1 MDLAEIKQQ
10 ARKEASL
17 RRKEAAQKDDG
28 SAIGQI
34 TDHFLRAASPKAGS
48 VVSGFL
54 PIGSELDLR
63 PMLARLTD
71 ESHLI
76 VLPCVVGNDQP
87 LVFRQWMVGDPL
99 VKESFGTVAPADSAP
114 EHAPD
119 ILLVPMLA
127 FDRKGYRLGY
137 GGGFY
142 DRSLQM
148 LREQKKVLAVGVAYS
163 AQEVD
168 AVPHDNLDQPL
179 DMVVTEQEVI
189 RP

>member
-1 MDLAEIKQQ
+1 MELAEVKKQ
-10 ARKEASL
+10 ARKKASL
-17 RRKEAAQKDDG
+17 RRKEAAQQDDG
-28 SAIGQI
+28 AAIGKI
-34 TDHFLRAASPKAGS
+34 TDLFLGAAQPAADA

-63 PMLARLTD
+63 PMLARLSD
-71 ESHLI
+71 EGHLI

-87 LVFRQWMVGDPL
+87 LVFRQWVVGDPL

-142 DRSLQM
+142 DRSLQK
-148 LREQKKVLAVGVAYS
+148 LREQKPVMAVGIAYA

-168 AVPHDNLDQPL
+168 TVPHDSLDQPL
-179 DMVVTEQEVI
+179 NLVVTECEVI

>member
-1 MDLAEIKQQ
+1 MELSEIKQQ
-10 ARKEASL
+10 ARKQASL

-28 SAIGQI
+28 GAIMKI
-34 TDHFLRAASPKAGS
+34 TDLFLGAAQPSDEA

-63 PMLARLTD
+63 PMLARLSV
-71 ESHLI
+71 EGHLI

-87 LVFRQWMVGDPL
+87 LVFRQWVVGDPL

-127 FDRKGYRLGY
+127 FDRQGYRLGY

-142 DRSLQM
+142 DRSLEK
-148 LREQKKVLAVGVAYS
+148 LRAQKKVMAVGVAYA
-163 AQEVD
+163 AQEVT
-168 AVPHDNLDQPL
+168 AVPHDALDQPL
-179 DMVVTEQEVI
+179 DLIVTEEGVI